1 MKNLFGYL
9 SLLLLGGLLF
19 TSCSEEID
27 LIDGFEETAIVYG
40 LLDQGDTIHYI
51 KINRAFIGPGNSL
64 DIAKEPDSS
73 YFDNDKIVAQIKE
86 DGGANRTWI
95 LKDTL
100 IENKNDNGIW
110 YAPLQRV
117 YYFKT
122 TSSSPLDINS
132 TYKLSLSINNGEILI
147 FGETKLVKGISV
159 STSNSGFSFA
169 KDPGEYNN
177 TSVSVG
183 TGNAAII
190 NTQLEVHFKEFDGVD
205 FSDKS
210 FSWNLGESEVAA
222 NSTKGFPASGETFYT
237 LVKQNV
243 SNNVN
248 ITRRLFSG
256 FYITIVGGT
265 EELYNYITVNK
276 PASTLA
282 QNKPVYTN
290 LKVKGAKRVIGIFSA
305 RQTYKIYKPFYVSSS
320 LAYIRAIDK
329 KSTRELCDGPITGDF
344 FFCSDHPGDN
354 IMNQEEF
361 FACQ

>member
-1 MKNLFGYL
+1 M
-9 SLLLLGGLLF
+9 
-19 TSCSEEID
+19 
-27 LIDGFEETAIVYG
+27 
-40 LLDQGDTIHYI
+40 
-51 KINRAFIGPGNSL
+51 
-64 DIAKEPDSS
+64 
-73 YFDNDKIVAQIKE
+73 
-86 DGGANRTWI
+86 
-95 LKDTL
+95 
-100 IENKNDNGIW
+100 
-110 YAPLQRV
+110 QRV